1 MLSVGMSCSS
11 FSQSSFVSYQA
22 HSPLLLHPAHHNFCL
37 LSDCVNCVIVWTI
50 IGRFE
55 IVTTLWKVATFGEL
69 IIFRMSLL
77 SGRFLLLGSSL
88 LFMRLLLST
97 FIRCPVFIY
106 ITFGD
111 SLLLRGSLRIPSRG
125 QAITC
130 TFCRLW
136 GCKKIDKLNNLNNN
150 IKWTEIT
157 GWGLRTPLMCT
168 FVQMWKRE
176 YLQSK
181 ILSGCLW

>member
-11 FSQSSFVSYQA
+11 FSQSSFLSYQA

-37 LSDCVNCVIVWTI
+37 LSDCVNF

-55 IVTTLWKVATFGEL
+55 MVTTLWKVATFGEL

-88 LFMRLLLST
+88 LFARLLLST

-111 SLLLRGSLRIPSRG
+111 SILLRGSLPSRG
-125 QAITC
+125 KQLLFADC
-130 TFCRLW
+130 GVVR
-136 GCKKIDKLNNLNNN
+136 
-150 IKWTEIT
+150 
-157 GWGLRTPLMCT
+157 R
-168 FVQMWKRE
+168 
-176 YLQSK
+176 
-181 ILSGCLW
+181 